1 MWPFRSNPTPR
12 TPVAAKNTQ
21 FLGSFVSDR
30 ITGFSGYV
38 TGYCEYITGC
48 NQALVT
54 PEIDGNGSYVEP
66 RWFDVQRLFIDT
78 NVDRI
83 VLDNGQTPGFDVPPP
98 VR

>member
-1 MWPFRSNPTPR
+1 MWPFRSKPR
-12 TPVAAKNTQ
+12 TPVAAKNSR
-21 FLGSFVSDR
+21 LIGSWVCDR
-30 ITGFSGYV
+30 ITGFSGFV

-54 PEIDGNGSYVEP
+54 PEVDDNGAYVEP
-66 RWFDVQRLFIDT
+66 RWFDVQRLEIET